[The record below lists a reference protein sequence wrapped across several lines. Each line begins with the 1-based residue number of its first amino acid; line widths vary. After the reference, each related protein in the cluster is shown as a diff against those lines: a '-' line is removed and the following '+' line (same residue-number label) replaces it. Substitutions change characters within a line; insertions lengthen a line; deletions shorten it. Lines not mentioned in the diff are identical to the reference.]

1 MFWPIFKTLVFDCLL
16 GVIMVLG
23 TIWQFGASQV
33 IPQQKNFVFGVF
45 NGETQVVPRCQ
56 RALSSCKMHLTSLR
70 NKITST

>member
-33 IPQQKNFVFGVF
+33 IPQQKNIVICVFI
-45 NGETQVVPRCQ
+45 GETQVLLRCQ
-56 RALSSCKMHLTSLR
+56 RAFSSCKMHLTFLPQE
-70 NKITST
+70 

>member
-33 IPQQKNFVFGVF
+33 IPQQKNIVLVFLMAKRKLYCVA
-45 NGETQVVPRCQ
+45 NG
-56 RALSSCKMHLTSLR
+56 H
-70 NKITST
+70 